1 MSLRLLPRLGLAA
14 RPSVR
19 AVAGVPAVRALS
31 VSAVARAEPDGR
43 EPKDPQLGDYPD
55 LPYQSL
61 QRRRYDP
68 SWWDPQE
75 KRNFG
80 ETVSGAG
87 GVQRRGRWSA
97 RRPRGPVTR
106 YGHAAGLSCFQ
117 EDCAEC
123 ERSTEVRCMRA
134 ATWVFSSVSAPPL
147 ASHLK

>member
-1 MSLRLLPRLGLAA
+1 
-14 RPSVR
+14 
-19 AVAGVPAVRALS
+19 VRALS

-80 ETVSGAG
+80 ETLHEQDDVLGVWAPDVHDVPPASAVRQFGLAALIAAAFAG
-87 GVQRRGRWSA
+87 VVYMSVPDRPAALRSY
-97 RRPRGPVTR
+97 PRG
-106 YGHAAGLSCFQ
+106 GLAKELGS
-117 EDCAEC
+117 ELVA
-123 ERSTEVRCMRA
+123 
-134 ATWVFSSVSAPPL
+134 
-147 ASHLK
+147 